1 MRCIVGI
8 ILLSIVLNSCSLSK
22 LEVKFTPDELEWLV
36 YDKGDVITFTND
48 KGQSETFE
56 VVSRSDQSDLK
67 KYYPIEAEVVIGDT
81 SLGEDFRIY
90 LLKDEKS
97 FKRYLRIG
105 EVYRSLDLME
115 PIHRMEVDGKMLTDV
130 YIIEESTKDLE
141 GNVWQLLFTK
151 EMGIVR
157 YQTTENKI
165 YDLSFAIL

>member
-8 ILLSIVLNSCSLSK
+8 LFFSIVLNSCSLSR
-22 LEVKFTPDELEWLV
+22 LEVKFTDAELEWLV
-36 YDKGDVITFTND
+36 YDEGDVITFTNEN
-48 KGQSETFE
+48 GQTKSFE
-56 VVSRSDQSDLK
+56 VVSRSDQSNIK
-67 KYYPIEAEVVIGDT
+67 NIYPIEAEVIIGDT
-81 SLGEDFRIY
+81 SLGEDFSIY

-115 PIHRMEVDGKMLTDV
+115 PIHKMEVDGKMLTDV
-130 YIIEESTKDLE
+130 YVIEENRKDLE

-157 YQTTENKI
+157 YKTTENKI
-165 YDLSFAIL
+165 YDLSFAVL